1 MMEELLALREISNFL
16 ISETDITFLRYLHDK
31 IDWSDRLIGIKG
43 ARGIGK
49 TTLLL
54 QHIKQHLDQRD
65 TLYVVADH
73 FFFAEHRLYDLAQ
86 RFANEGGKYLFI
98 DEIHK
103 YPDWSRELKLIY
115 DLRPDLHVV
124 FTGSS
129 MLDIERGEEADL
141 SRRAIIYDM
150 NGLSFRE
157 YLAMRHDIH
166 LPVLSLVQ
174 ILAHDFQP
182 PLHFLP
188 LAYFRDYLRQG
199 YYPFASHNNYPIR
212 LSQVIQKTIEVDIP
226 YYARMNVSTAAK
238 LKHLL
243 MIVSHEV
250 PFKPNYQKISQILE
264 VNRAQVKDY
273 LLYLE
278 KAGLLGQ
285 LRDSTGG
292 IRSLGKVEKVYLHN
306 TALAYHLSG
315 GSPDIG
321 SVRESFFYSQ
331 LHTVTEVLS
340 APISDFQIGDMTFEV
355 GGRKKG
361 QKQIESASHGY
372 IVKDDIN
379 TGYGNIIPLWMF
391 GLAY

>member
-1 MMEELLALREISNFL
+1 MDELLVLREISSFL
-16 ISETDITFLRYLHDK
+16 IGDTDTSFLRYLHDK

-54 QHIKQHLDQRD
+54 QHIKLHLQPHD

-73 FFFAEHRLYDLAQ
+73 FYFSEHRLFDLAQ
-86 RFANEGGKYLFI
+86 RFANEGGKYLII

-103 YPDWSRELKLIY
+103 YPEWSRELKLIY

-166 LPVLSLVQ
+166 LPVLRLSQ
-174 ILAHDFQP
+174 ILSHEYELP
-182 PLHFLP
+182 RHFLP
-188 LAYFRDYLRQG
+188 LAFFRDYLAKG
-199 YYPFASHNNYPIR
+199 YYPFSAHNNYPIR

-226 YYARMNVSTAAK
+226 YYARMNVSTVSK

-243 MIVSHEV
+243 AIISREV
-250 PFKPNYQKISQILE
+250 PFKPNYQKISQMLD

-273 LLYLE
+273 MLYLE
-278 KAGLLGQ
+278 KAGLIGQ
-285 LRDSTGG
+285 LRDATGG
-292 IRSLGKVEKVYLHN
+292 IRSLGKIEIIYLN
-306 TALAYHLSG
+306 NAALAYQLSG
-315 GSPDIG
+315 GNPDVG
-321 SVRESFFYSQ
+321 SLRETFFYSQ
-331 LHTVTEVLS
+331 LRVVSEVLS
-340 APISDFQIGDMTFEV
+340 SPISDFSVDDITFEV

-361 QKQIESASHGY
+361 QKQIEGAGQGY

-379 TGYGNIIPLWMF
+379 SGYGNIIPLWMF
-391 GLAY
+391 GLTY

>member
-292 IRSLGKVEKVYLHN
+292 IRSLGKVEKVYLNN

-340 APISDFQIGDMTFEV
+340 SPISDFQIGDMTFEV

>member
-1 MMEELLALREISNFL
+1 MDELLALRDISNFL
-16 ISETDITFLRYLHDK
+16 IGETETTFLRYLHDK
-31 IDWSDRLIGIKG
+31 IDWNDRLIGIKG

-54 QHIKQHLDQRD
+54 QHIKLHLPQSD

-73 FFFAEHRLYDLAQ
+73 FYFSEHRLFDLAQ
-86 RFANEGGKYLFI
+86 RFANQGGKYLFI

-141 SRRAIIYDM
+141 SRRAIMYSM
-150 NGLSFRE
+150 NGLSYRE

-166 LPVLSLVQ
+166 LPVLSLSQ
-174 ILAHDFQP
+174 ILSNRFQMP
-182 PLHFLP
+182 PHFLP
-188 LAYFRDYLRQG
+188 LSYFHDYLQYG
-199 YYPFASHNNYPIR
+199 YYPFSAQSSYPIR

-226 YYARMNVSTAAK
+226 YFARMNVSTAAK

-243 MIVSHEV
+243 MIISREV
-250 PFKPNYQKISQILE
+250 PFKPNYQKISQMLD

-273 LLYLE
+273 MLYLE
-278 KAGLLGQ
+278 KAGLIGQ
-285 LRDSTGG
+285 LRDATGG
-292 IRSLGKVEKVYLHN
+292 IRSLGKVEKIYIN
-306 TALAYHLSG
+306 NPALAYHLSG
-315 GSPDIG
+315 NMPEIG
-321 SVRESFFYSQ
+321 TVRETFFYSQ
-331 LHTVTEVLS
+331 LSTVAEIQS
-340 APISDFQIGDMTFEV
+340 SPISDFQVNGMTFEV

-361 QKQIESASHGY
+361 QKQIATAEQ
-372 IVKDDIN
+372 VFVVRDDIN
-379 TGYGNIIPLWMF
+379 TGYGNIVPLWMF
-391 GLAY
+391 GLIY

>member
-1 MMEELLALREISNFL
+1 MKKGIQIPVHSLN
-16 ISETDITFLRYLHDK
+16 DIM
-31 IDWSDRLIGIKG
+31 
-43 ARGIGK
+43 
-49 TTLLL
+49 
-54 QHIKQHLDQRD
+54 QHKVTVDGLD
-65 TLYVVADH
+65 Y
-73 FFFAEHRLYDLAQ
+73 
-86 RFANEGGKYLFI
+86 
-98 DEIHK
+98 
-103 YPDWSRELKLIY
+103 
-115 DLRPDLHVV
+115 
-124 FTGSS
+124 
-129 MLDIERGEEADL
+129 
-141 SRRAIIYDM
+141 
-150 NGLSFRE
+150 
-157 YLAMRHDIH
+157 
-166 LPVLSLVQ
+166 
-174 ILAHDFQP
+174 
-182 PLHFLP
+182 P
-188 LAYFRDYLRQG
+188 LAAFRDYLRQG

-243 MIVSHEV
+243 MIVSREV
-250 PFKPNYQKISQILE
+250 PFKPNYQKISQMLD

-292 IRSLGKVEKVYLHN
+292 IRSLGKVEKVYLNN

-315 GSPDIG
+315 GSPEIG

-340 APISDFQIGDMTFEV
+340 SPISDFQIGDTTFEV
-355 GGRKKG
+355 GGRQKG
-361 QKQIESASHGY
+361 QKQIESATHGY

-391 GLAY
+391 GLTY

>member
-1 MMEELLALREISNFL
+1 MDELLALRDISNFL
-16 ISETDITFLRYLHDK
+16 ISETDTTFLRYLHDN
-31 IDWSDRLIGIKG
+31 IEWSDRLIGIKG

-54 QHIKQHLDQRD
+54 QHIKLHLPQGD

-73 FFFAEHRLYDLAQ
+73 FYFSEHRLFDLAQ
-86 RFANEGGKYLFI
+86 RFANQGGKYLFV

-141 SRRAIIYDM
+141 SRRAIMYDM

-166 LPVLSLVQ
+166 LPVLSLSQ
-174 ILAHDFQP
+174 ILSNRFQMP
-182 PLHFLP
+182 PHFLP
-188 LAYFRDYLRQG
+188 LSYFHDYLQYG
-199 YYPFASHNNYPIR
+199 YYPFSTQSSYPIR

-226 YYARMNVSTAAK
+226 YFARMNISTAAK

-243 MIVSHEV
+243 MIISREV
-250 PFKPNYQKISQILE
+250 PFKPNYQKLSQMLD

-273 LLYLE
+273 MLYLE
-278 KAGLLGQ
+278 KAGLIGQ
-285 LRDSTGG
+285 LREATGG
-292 IRSLGKVEKVYLHN
+292 IRSLGKVEKIYIN
-306 TALAYHLSG
+306 NPALAYHLSG
-315 GSPDIG
+315 NMPETGT
-321 SVRESFFYSQ
+321 VRETFFYSQ
-331 LHTVTEVLS
+331 LNTVAEVLS
-340 APISDFQIGDMTFEV
+340 SPISDFQVNGMTFEV

-361 QKQIESASHGY
+361 QRQIAAAEQGFV
-372 IVKDDIN
+372 VKDDIN
-379 TGYGNIIPLWMF
+379 TGYGNIVPLWMF

>member
-1 MMEELLALREISNFL
+1 MEELLALREISNFL
-16 ISETDITFLRYLHDK
+16 IGETDITFLRYLHDK

-54 QHIKQHLDQRD
+54 QHIKQFHDLHD

-73 FFFAEHRLYDLAQ
+73 FYFSEHRLYDLAQ

-115 DLRPDLHVV
+115 DLRPDLYVV

-141 SRRAIIYDM
+141 SRRAIMYDM

-157 YLAMRHDIH
+157 YLVMRHDIH
-166 LPVLSLVQ
+166 LPVLSLGQ
-174 ILAHDFQP
+174 ILAHGFQLP
-182 PLHFLP
+182 SHFLP

-243 MIVSHEV
+243 MIVSREV
-250 PFKPNYQKISQILE
+250 PFKPNYQKISQMLD
-264 VNRAQVKDY
+264 VNRVQVKDY

-292 IRSLGKVEKVYLHN
+292 IRSLGKVEKVYLNN

-315 GSPDIG
+315 SSPDIG

-340 APISDFQIGDMTFEV
+340 SPISDFQIGDMTFEV

-361 QKQIESASHGY
+361 QKQIESANHGY

-391 GLAY
+391 GLMY